1 MSTPIC
7 DFVKEYA
14 ERNAVRFH
22 MPGHKGKK
30 LLGFEKFDITEID
43 GADNLFAPRGIIA
56 ESEENAGRLFGCK
69 TFYSAGGSTLC
80 IQAMLHLT
88 ALYAFSK
95 GKTPFIL
102 AGRNAHKA
110 FVNACALLGID
121 IGWLF
126 PEGGAYHSCVL
137 TPQKISEE
145 IEKAKREKGEPTAVY
160 ITSPDY
166 LGNMADI
173 EGMSAVCK
181 KNGVLLCVDN
191 AHGAYLRFLP
201 RSCHPI
207 DLGADICCDSAHKT
221 LPALTGAAYL
231 HIGKTAPQMFFERA
245 VSSLS
250 LFASSSPSYL
260 ILQSLDA
267 VNEYLPEF
275 QKQLSFFLP
284 EVQMLKKTL
293 SDRGFTL
300 VGDERL
306 KLTVAP
312 KSFGYTGCEL
322 ARILEKENIF
332 PEFYDPDFLVLML
345 APLCGKESL
354 EKLENVLLSLSNKPA
369 IKAFFPPIPRPER
382 VLSVRE
388 AIFKDSEELPV
399 SKCGGRI
406 CASAAISCPPAVPLV
421 VCGERIDSNVIES
434 FHYYGIESCRVV
446 KDSRC
451 QMQDARR

>member
-1 MSTPIC
+1 MNAPIC
-7 DFVKEYA
+7 DFVKKYA
-14 ERNAVRFH
+14 EANGARFH
-22 MPGHKGKK
+22 MPGHKGKGP
-30 LLGFEKFDITEID
+30 LGFEALDITEID
-43 GADNLFAPRGIIA
+43 GADNLFAPNGVIA
-56 ESEENAGRLFGCK
+56 ESEKNAEMLFGCK
-69 TFYSAGGSTLC
+69 TLYSAGGSTNC
-80 IQAMLHLT
+80 IQAMLYLV
-88 ALYAFSK
+88 ALHAREN
-95 GKTPFIL
+95 GRAARIL
-102 AGRNAHKA
+102 AARNVHKA
-110 FVNACALLGID
+110 FVNACALLD
-121 IGWLF
+121 IRIIWLY
-126 PEGGAYHSCVL
+126 PEHGAYHTCTL
-137 TPQKISEE
+137 APQQIDAALEDARQRGETPD
-145 IEKAKREKGEPTAVY
+145 AVY
-160 ITSPDY
+160 VTSPDY
-166 LGNMADI
+166 LGNILDI
-173 EGMSAVCK
+173 AGISNVCK
-181 KNGVLLCVDN
+181 RRGVLFCVDN

-201 RSCHPI
+201 QSRHPI

-250 LFASSSPSYL
+250 LFGSSSPSYL

-267 VNEYLPEF
+267 VNGYLPEF
-275 QKQLSFFLP
+275 QKQLEAFLP
-284 EVQMLKKTL
+284 EVQVLKKTL

-312 KSFGYTGCEL
+312 KSFGYSGCEL

-345 APLCGKESL
+345 SPLGGKESL
-354 EKLENVLLSLSNKPA
+354 EKLENVLLSLPKKPA
-369 IKAFFPPIPRPER
+369 IKAFFPPVPRPER

-434 FHYYGIESCRVV
+434 FRYYGIESCRVV
-446 KDSRC
+446 KEG
-451 QMQDARR
+451 